1 MDKRKREQI
10 CDLVRV
16 VGMLLISVVIL
27 GPIIGS
33 IVGISDDTKQTAL
46 ILLAKSASAIEAGM
60 GVLGVALLIMAL
72 INYPD
77 RQDLLRER
85 VDLLKNSIET
95 WFEQYEWF
103 HHYLQSAKTYMNRAA
118 KLTFDASQSE
128 MEARWTE
135 VKNETAGYN
144 CMLKEAYD
152 RIAPIDDG
160 LQRLIPLLQR
170 RIEDQYEVTAAFSI
184 IMASIGMALVVAA
197 VALPG
202 TDSMLG
208 FVASQMVDPSL
219 IGEDRI
225 EQALRIK
232 EALKSL

>member
-128 MEARWTE
+128 MEARGTE
-135 VKNETAGYN
+135 FKNETAGYN

>member
-10 CDLVRV
+10 IDLVRL
-16 VGMLLISVVIL
+16 VGILLMIALLI
-27 GPIIGS
+27 GPIVCS
-33 IVGISDDTKQTAL
+33 ITGISEDMKQTAL
-46 ILLAKSASAIEAGM
+46 IMLAKSASAVEAGM
-60 GVLGVALLIMAL
+60 GVLGVSLLIMAL
-72 INYPD
+72 VNYPD

-85 VDLLKNSIET
+85 VDLLTSSIET

-128 MEARWTE
+128 MEDRWTE

-152 RIAPIDDG
+152 RIVPVNEG
-160 LQRLIPLLQR
+160 LQRLIPILQR
-170 RIEDQYEVTAAFSI
+170 RIEDQYEATVAFSI
-184 IMASIGMALVVAA
+184 IMAGIGMALVVAA

-219 IGEDRI
+219 SGEARL

-232 EALKSL
+232 EVLKSL